1 MKLLSS
7 LLSCALAFILMGGA
21 SLSGSQDSPST
32 NPLESFQNFTE
43 TRALMRQAEECQD
56 RGDYKKAAKFYR
68 KAAALQTE
76 ESKKAEFLYLRAQS
90 LLQAHRVHDAL
101 EAYTDLLENH
111 LYQIPLENALEQLRQ
126 LADDFQQGRGTFL
139 GLKDQQAAIHVYK
152 VIVQYQPDVRR
163 SLDDRMVLAAKQEQD
178 SDVEGAVATYQEIL
192 KALPSDADARFRLAA
207 LLDKTASK
215 RDGDGELSRAAIR
228 EAKRFLQDAGEGDPR
243 RSEAEGF
250 LSQAQEREAA
260 RLWERAT
267 FYLGKYHSK
276 PQIARRY
283 LLDLR
288 RDYPDTEAGRKARLL
303 LSEKFPDDLQ

>member
-1 MKLLSS
+1 MKSFS
-7 LLSCALAFILMGGA
+7 PLLSCALAFALVGVS
-21 SLSGSQDSPST
+21 SLSGAPDSLST
-32 NPLESFQNFTE
+32 NPLENFQNFTE
-43 TRALMRQAEECQD
+43 TRAFLRQAEECQD
-56 RGDYKKAAKFYR
+56 RGDYKKAAKLYR
-68 KAAALQTE
+68 KAAALQSDE
-76 ESKKAEFLYLRAQS
+76 AKKAEFLYLRAQS
-90 LLQAHRVHDAL
+90 LLQAHKVHDAL

-111 LYQIPLENALEQLRQ
+111 LYQIPLENALEQLRR

-139 GLKDQQAAIHVYK
+139 GLKDLQAAIHVYK
-152 VIVQYQPDVRR
+152 IIVLHQPDVRR

-192 KALPSDADARFRLAA
+192 KALPGDPDARFRLAA
-207 LLDKTASK
+207 LLDKTAGK

-228 EAKRFLQDAGEGDPR
+228 EAKRFLQDAGPNDPR

-250 LSQAQEREAA
+250 LSKAQEREAS

-303 LSEKFPDDLQ
+303 LSEKFPEDLQ